1 MQPVQ
6 KLSFFLATIAP
17 KAGAFMRIIK
27 SFDIRDVF
35 VFGGLA
41 LLGYGLYLFE
51 PWISFSVCGGL
62 LMIIGYVM
70 RGDE

>member
-1 MQPVQ
+1 
-6 KLSFFLATIAP
+6 
-17 KAGAFMRIIK
+17 MRIIK